1 MSRIASL
8 ATVLL
13 LAAAAA
19 SAHDY
24 PIKPVSVVLRVE
36 PDRLAADIDSD
47 SIYWIE
53 EVLDLHPMLPSDWPA
68 STREKAEA
76 YVNAHLRLSA
86 GGKRLTGRL
95 TAASYVQRPWEVYEQ
110 GRVRLRLEY
119 PAAEDGQTLSGE
131 ADFFE
136 EYRQERVHDR
146 APILPIQDFRT
157 IVTVPGRE
165 PRRFDLHPGAIS
177 FSVPV
182 AEARAGLA
190 ASLARC
196 FKTGASAVLTAAA
209 GWTALAALALSLAPG
224 APSRRRVLV
233 LLLAAFAGAAAA
245 GPPLAW
251 LPWLAGALAAAAAA
265 RWVGGPPTTALEA
278 AAAAALARHWQAA
291 ALPWLPG
298 ASPGPAERAASAL
311 GVVAVAALAASL
323 GLLAANAEARRLAR
337 HSEAR
342 AADLFSRRRRLAAV
356 ALLIVSAFGLAQALG
371 MNS

>member
-1 MSRIASL
+1 MTRIA
-8 ATVLL
+8 ATATFLL

-68 STREKAEA
+68 STRAKAEA
-76 YVNAHLRLSA
+76 YANEHLRLSA
-86 GGKRLTGRL
+86 GGRRLTGRL
-95 TAASYVQRPWEVYEQ
+95 TAASYTQRPWEVYEQ

-119 PAAEDGQTLSGE
+119 PPVADGETLSGE

-136 EYRQERVHDR
+136 EYRQERLQGH
-146 APILPIQDFRT
+146 APVLPIQDFRT
-157 IVTVPGRE
+157 IVTVPGRTTS
-165 PRRFDLHPGAIS
+165 RFELKPGAIS

-182 AEARAGLA
+182 AAARAGA
-190 ASLARC
+190 ASFLLQSL
-196 FKTGASAVLTAAA
+196 KTGAAMVATAAA

-224 APSRRRVLV
+224 APSRRRVLAI
-233 LLLAAFAGAAAA
+233 LAASFIGAAAA
-245 GPPLAW
+245 GAPLAW
-251 LPWLAGALAAAAAA
+251 LPWLAGVLAAAAAA
-265 RWVGGPPTTALEA
+265 RWFAEAPGLALEA
-278 AAAAALARHWQAA
+278 AAAALVARHWQSA

-298 ASPGPAERAASAL
+298 AAPGAAERAASAL
-311 GVVAVAALAASL
+311 GLIAVAAFAAAL
-323 GLLAANAEARRLAR
+323 GLLAANAEARRLSL

-342 AADLFSRRRRLAAV
+342 AADLFARRRRLAAV
-356 ALLIVSAFGLAQALG
+356 ALLIVSAFGLAQTLG
-371 MNS
+371 

>member
-1 MSRIASL
+1 MSRIAL
-8 ATVLL
+8 PATVLL

-36 PDRLAADIDSD
+36 PGRVAADIDSD

-53 EVLDLHPMLPSDWPA
+53 EVLDLHPMLPSGWPA
-68 STREKAEA
+68 STRAKAEA
-76 YVNAHLRLSA
+76 YANDHLRLSA
-86 GGKRLTGRL
+86 GGKRLAGRL
-95 TAASYVQRPWEVYEQ
+95 TAAVYTQRPWEIYEQ
-110 GRVRLRLEY
+110 GRIRLRMEY
-119 PAAEDGQTLSGE
+119 PPVENGQTLDGE

-136 EYRQERVHDR
+136 EYRRERLQDR

-165 PRRFDLHPGAIS
+165 TRRFELRPGASS

-182 AEARAGLA
+182 ADARAGA
-190 ASLARC
+190 ARFLLRSVE
-196 FKTGASAVLTAAA
+196 TGAAAALTAAA

-224 APSRRRVLV
+224 SPSRRRVLV
-233 LLLAAFAGAAAA
+233 LLCAAFVGAAAA
-245 GPPLAW
+245 GAPRDW
-251 LPWLAGALAAAAAA
+251 LPWLAGALGAVAAA
-265 RWVGGPPTTALEA
+265 RWLGEAPTLALEA
-278 AAAAALARHWQAA
+278 GAAALVARHWQSA

-298 ASPGPAERAASAL
+298 AAPDAAERWASAL
-311 GVVAVAALAASL
+311 GLAAVAALAASL
-323 GLLAANAEARRLAR
+323 GLVAANAEARRLAR

-356 ALLIVSAFGLAQALG
+356 ALLIVSAFGLAQTLG
-371 MNS
+371 